1 LEESL
6 ASEEAP
12 RSSLS
17 LVQVFTVFFKAG
29 LAFGGGLS
37 VLALLEEQL
46 VTIRRIVGRG
56 ELVTLWS
63 IGRIM
68 PCGTMTAVAVA
79 VGHRLA
85 GFRGTVVALVAM
97 IVPGFVSTVGLAALY
112 GEIAHG
118 KVLDYVDATLLPA
131 ALGLIVVSSIRL
143 GREIFRPSLEAAIAV
158 ATCAVLGVFDVN
170 PAIVLISGGVI
181 GALFLRTPGDPE

>member
-1 LEESL
+1 L

-17 LVQVFTVFFKAG
+17 LAQLFSVFFKAG

-46 VTIRRIVGRG
+46 VTLRRMLGRG
-56 ELVTLWS
+56 ELLTLWS

-85 GFRGTVVALVAM
+85 GYRGTVVALVAM
-97 IVPGFVSTVGLAALY
+97 IVPGFISTVGLAALY

-143 GREIFRPSLEAAIAV
+143 GREIFRPSLELVIAV
-158 ATCAVLGVFDVN
+158 AACAVMSGFDVN
-170 PAIVLISGGVI
+170 PAIVLIAGGVI
-181 GALFLRTPGDPE
+181 GALVLRMKEDPE